1 VVNRSPA
8 FFRWRFAFD
17 LKSQISNFKSQIS
30 NLNMLITSPVN
41 PQLKFARRV
50 REGKE
55 PDAIFVEGERL
66 CEELLKSGL
75 PLTVAFHTPEP
86 TPRAAAVI
94 EALWR
99 RQCHVYETATEAFA
113 VVSDTVHPQ
122 GIIVIATHPVG
133 NIEAVI
139 TPHAQLLL
147 AFDAVQDPGNVGTIL
162 RTAEAAG
169 VEGVIA
175 LKGTVDCFAPKTLRS
190 AMGAAFRLPI
200 ITEVKP
206 EQLRTRC
213 QTAKITLAATTA
225 RAATIYSDYD
235 WQQPTLLLFGNE
247 ANGVRPE
254 LLAQCDVQMRIPL
267 QPPVESINVSAAAA
281 AILFEAARQ
290 RRQGI

>member
-1 VVNRSPA
+1 
-8 FFRWRFAFD
+8 
-17 LKSQISNFKSQIS
+17 
-30 NLNMLITSPVN
+30 MLITSPVN

-75 PLTVAFHTPEP
+75 SLTVAFHTPDP
-86 TPRAAAVI
+86 TPRATAVL
-94 EALWR
+94 EELWR

-113 VVSDTVHPQ
+113 VVSDTVTPQ
-122 GIIVIATHPVG
+122 GIIIIAAHPVWE
-133 NIEAVI
+133 IDKVI
-139 TPHAQLLL
+139 HPQANLLI
-147 AFDAVQDPGNVGTIL
+147 AFDSVQDPGNVGTIL

-169 VEGVIA
+169 VQGIVA

-200 ITEVKP
+200 ITEVTP
-206 EQLRTRC
+206 EELRARC
-213 QTAKITLAATTA
+213 QAAKITLAATTA
-225 RAATIYSDYD
+225 RTSLIYSDYD
-235 WQQPTLLLFGNE
+235 WQQPTMLLFGNE

-254 LLAQCDVQMRIPL
+254 LLDQCDVQMRIPL
-267 QPPVESINVSAAAA
+267 QPPVESINVAAAAA

-290 RRQGI
+290 RRS

>member
-1 VVNRSPA
+1 
-8 FFRWRFAFD
+8 
-17 LKSQISNFKSQIS
+17 
-30 NLNMLITSPVN
+30 MLITSPVN

-66 CEELLKSGL
+66 CEELLKSAL
-75 PLTVAFHTPEP
+75 PLTVAFHTPDP

-94 EALWR
+94 AELWR
-99 RQCHVYETATEAFA
+99 RQCHVYETAPEAFA

-122 GIIVIATHPVG
+122 GIIIIASRPVWQRET
-133 NIEAVI
+133 IL
-139 TPHAQLLL
+139 TPQAQLLL
-147 AFDAVQDPGNVGTIL
+147 AFDSVQDPGNVGTIL

-169 VEGVIA
+169 VQGVVS

-200 ITEVKP
+200 LTEVEP
-206 EQLRTRC
+206 QQLLESC
-213 QTAKITLAATTA
+213 QAAKITLAATTS
-225 RAATIYSDYD
+225 RASLIYSDYD
-235 WQQPTLLLFGNE
+235 WQQPTMLVFGNE

-254 LLAQCDVQMRIPL
+254 LLEQCEVQMRIPL

-290 RRQGI
+290 RRTKLSV

>member
-1 VVNRSPA
+1 
-8 FFRWRFAFD
+8 
-17 LKSQISNFKSQIS
+17 
-30 NLNMLITSPVN
+30 MLITSPVN

-55 PDAIFVEGERL
+55 ADAIFVEGERL

-75 PLTVAFHTPEP
+75 PLIVAFHTPDP

-94 EALWR
+94 AELWQ

-113 VVSDTVHPQ
+113 VVSDTVNPQ
-122 GIIVIATHPVG
+122 GIIIIAARPVWQMETVLHP
-133 NIEAVI
+133 NNLAC
-139 TPHAQLLL
+139 ANLLL
-147 AFDAVQDPGNVGTIL
+147 AFDSVQDPGNVGTIL

-169 VEGVIA
+169 VQGIVA

-200 ITEVKP
+200 LTEVEP
-206 EQLRTRC
+206 EELRARC
-213 QTAKITLAATTA
+213 QAAKITLVATTV
-225 RAATIYSDYD
+225 RASLIYSDYD
-235 WQQPTLLLFGNE
+235 WQQPTMLLFGNE
-247 ANGVRPE
+247 ANGVRPQ
-254 LLAQCDVQMRIPL
+254 LLEQCDVQMRIPL

-290 RRQGI
+290 RRQSFVP

>member
-1 VVNRSPA
+1 
-8 FFRWRFAFD
+8 
-17 LKSQISNFKSQIS
+17 
-30 NLNMLITSPVN
+30 MLITSPVN

-75 PLTVAFHTPEP
+75 PLTVAFHTPDP
-86 TPRAAAVI
+86 TPRAAAVMA
-94 EALWR
+94 ELWR
-99 RQCHVYETATEAFA
+99 RQCHVYETAPEAFA

-122 GIIVIATHPVG
+122 GIIVIAAHPVWE
-133 NIEAVI
+133 IETII
-139 TPHAQLLL
+139 TPQSHLLL

-169 VEGVIA
+169 VEGVVA

-200 ITEVKP
+200 ITEVEP
-206 EQLRTRC
+206 EELRARC
-213 QTAKITLAATTA
+213 QAAKITLAATTA
-225 RAATIYSDYD
+225 RASLMYSDYD
-235 WQQPTLLLFGNE
+235 WRQPTMLVFGNE
-247 ANGVRPE
+247 AKGVQAE
-254 LLAQCDVQMRIPL
+254 LLASCDVQMRIPL
-267 QPPVESINVSAAAA
+267 ASPVESINVSAAAA

-290 RRQGI
+290 RRSNIPF